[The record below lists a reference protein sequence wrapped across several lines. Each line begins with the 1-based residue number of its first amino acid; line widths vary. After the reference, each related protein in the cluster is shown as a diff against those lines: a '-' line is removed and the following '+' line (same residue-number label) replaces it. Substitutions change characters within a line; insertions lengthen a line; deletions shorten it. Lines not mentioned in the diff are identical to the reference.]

1 MRLVALNIWSCTT
14 LRGQFT
20 PCERTSPLQTLNAT
34 PFIRLWNLPYQITH
48 RIFAPLLLLGG
59 LFVFSFPIFSP
70 AETQVSIY
78 LLGTAGCKSFT
89 GLLFAFTLRLGT
101 LTWAKPGITRETT
114 EPNYLEVK
122 LKYETTSKVSNGST
136 LSRPSR
142 PPLCRIPYSYLYCF

>member
-1 MRLVALNIWSCTT
+1 MPWTLALNIWSCTT

-20 PCERTSPLQTLNAT
+20 PRERTSPLQTLNAT

-78 LLGTAGCKSFT
+78 LLGTAGCKSFS
-89 GLLFAFTLRLGT
+89 GFNGARFY
-101 LTWAKPGITRETT
+101 LTFR
-114 EPNYLEVK
+114 
-122 LKYETTSKVSNGST
+122 
-136 LSRPSR
+136 
-142 PPLCRIPYSYLYCF
+142 YSYWGLARHHSGNGATHINCETFLVAIFNSRTTFKAGSVFSHGK